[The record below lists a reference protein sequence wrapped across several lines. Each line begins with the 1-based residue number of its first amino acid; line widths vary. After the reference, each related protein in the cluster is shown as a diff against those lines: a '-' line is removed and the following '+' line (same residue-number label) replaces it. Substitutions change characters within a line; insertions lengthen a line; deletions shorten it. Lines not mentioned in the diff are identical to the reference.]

1 MDDINSGRIMEN
13 LKYALSH
20 SDTQTHQEFEKAVVP
35 YMSAMYN
42 FALRMTANEED
53 AQDLVQETLLKAYR
67 FFDSFEKGTNCK
79 AWLFRILKNSFI
91 NKYRKTSKEP
101 NKIDYDEVKEFFNT
115 VKDDTVDPNDLESQ
129 LFGELLDDEIT
140 AALQS
145 IPPDFRTVVILCDM
159 EGMTYEEIA
168 DTVGCPVGTVRSRL
182 HRGRNLLKDALYT
195 YATTKGYPAD
205 ISA

>member
-1 MDDINSGRIMEN
+1 MEN
-13 LKYALSH
+13 LKYALNQSEKNLH
-20 SDTQTHQEFEKAVVP
+20 YEFEKAVVP

-101 NKIDYDEVKEFFNT
+101 NKIDYDEVKEFFNS

-195 YATTKGYPAD
+195 YATSKGYPEDVLA
-205 ISA
+205 

>member
-1 MDDINSGRIMEN
+1 MAPLLESV
-13 LKYALSH
+13 L
-20 SDTQTHQEFEKAVVP
+20 QTNNQTRHFEFEHAVVP
-35 YMSAMYN
+35 HMSAMYN
-42 FALRMTANEED
+42 FALRMTAHEED
-53 AQDLVQETLLKAYR
+53 AQDLVQETLLKAFR

-115 VKDDTVDPNDLESQ
+115 VKDDTVDPNDLENQ

-140 AALQS
+140 IALQKLP
-145 IPPDFRTVVILCDM
+145 IDFRTVVILCDI

-168 DTVGCPVGTVRSRL
+168 ETVGCPVGTVRSRL
-182 HRGRNLLKDALYT
+182 HRGRNLLKDALYD
-195 YATTKGYPAD
+195 YATSKGYAVE
-205 ISA
+205 A